1 MEKLFYINIVDDFT
15 DTPGARYYD
24 DGDFSGQEFREKFIL
39 PNFNKYEKI
48 KINLDG
54 TEGYA
59 TSFLEEA
66 FGGTARIFGIEKTK
80 EKFEFISNE
89 EPDLLEEI
97 KEYILDAKNKKKS

>member
-1 MEKLFYINIVDDFT
+1 MKEILYINIANDFT
-15 DTPGARYYD
+15 DTPGARYHE
-24 DGDFSGQEFREKFIL
+24 DGDFSGQDFREKFIE

-66 FGGTARIFGIEKTK
+66 FGGTSRKFGIDAALK
-80 EKFEFISNE
+80 KFEFVSNE
-89 EPDLLEEI
+89 EPDLLDEI
-97 KEYILDAKNKKKS
+97 KGYIIDSKKSKNS

>member
-1 MEKLFYINIVDDFT
+1 MEDLFYINIVNDFT

-24 DGDFSGQEFREKFIL
+24 DGDFSGQEFRDKFII
-39 PNFNKYEKI
+39 PNFNNYKKI
-48 KINLDG
+48 QINLDG

-66 FGGTARIFGIEKTK
+66 FGGTARIFGIEETAKK
-80 EKFEFISNE
+80 LEFISRE

-97 KEYILDAKNKKKS
+97 KEYILDAKNKKK